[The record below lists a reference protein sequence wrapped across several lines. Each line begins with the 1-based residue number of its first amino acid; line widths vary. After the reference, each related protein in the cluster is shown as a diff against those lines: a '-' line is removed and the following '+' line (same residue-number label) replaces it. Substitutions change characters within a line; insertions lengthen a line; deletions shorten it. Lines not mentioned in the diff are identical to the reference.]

1 MSSALSPPETLAPAE
16 PVSLPPAAS
25 TDQSPTYDD
34 FFDDYSDQ
42 AEESSGDEE
51 DGGHASPPRPAS
63 PVGPSRGEMRG
74 LLSRAAGGTAT
85 HMAAAAS
92 SSSVMA
98 IISDMTSDA
107 RSPPITPLPFT
118 LCTASAAADS
128 NKRKRE
134 PSPPHR
140 DTRRRS
146 DHEDSSTVRAVS
158 SRIAARRQDPCSRP
172 RVGYICS
179 CEHIL
184 PTRVGYICSCEGCFP
199 SHENFLIKGPGFS
212 TTPRTFV
219 PIPGR
224 R

>member
-51 DGGHASPPRPAS
+51 DGGRASPPRPAS

-179 CEHIL
+179 CE
-184 PTRVGYICSCEGCFP
+184 GCFP
-199 SHENFLIKGPGFS
+199 SHKNFLIKGPGFS